1 MRSLRLI
8 TGNRDAL
15 INFNESNNE
24 HRATGIYPRF
34 EDVVISN
41 LHLFISNNCKSSK
54 EEQFNMYELAVNGLV
69 VPCTR
74 FK

>member
-41 LHLFISNNCKSSK
+41 LHLFISNK
-54 EEQFNMYELAVNGLV
+54 
-69 VPCTR
+69 
-74 FK
+74 